1 MDPTLSVPSQP
12 ETAPT
17 HGPGCETCLSPEDE
31 FPTDLGRLP
40 LVELQVLHSRIECQL
55 EREYLED
62 PSGPHP
68 VTQDRHDELVAEL
81 EARGRTDG

>member
-1 MDPTLSVPSQP
+1 MDHSSTVSSGTDAAARHDPR
-12 ETAPT
+12 
-17 HGPGCETCLSPEDE
+17 CETCLSPEDE
-31 FPTDLGRLP
+31 FPADLTGLP

-55 EREYLED
+55 EREYLEG

-81 EARGRTDG
+81 EERGRSTG